1 MPRFLAI
8 FALIAFTLGVS
19 PVVGDR
25 DASSIV
31 HKMLARNPA
40 LGSYRSRVHVDLH
53 MTNFPFL
60 APKLDGTS
68 YFRRPD
74 NYEVTFDRMPGYAKG
89 FSNMFNDVAD
99 PGAWGKNSNIMYDGL
114 GTADGR
120 PMLILRI
127 TPKIR
132 SDILAYTLAFVDP
145 RNYTL
150 PRMEW
155 HYVSG
160 GLIVMTQA
168 YRDEGTYSLIGAQ
181 HVTIDIPHVHAVG
194 DATYGA
200 YQTNVAVDATVFT
213 PR

>member
-8 FALIAFTLGVS
+8 FALIAFTLGAAPAS
-19 PVVGDR
+19 SDR
-25 DASSIV
+25 DASGIV

-40 LGSYRSRVHVDLH
+40 LGSYRSRVHVDLR

-74 NYEVTFDRMPGYAKG
+74 NYEVVFDRVPGYAKG
-89 FSNMFNDVAD
+89 FSKMFNDVAD
-99 PGAWGKNSNIMYDGL
+99 PGAWAKDSNITYDGV
-114 GTADGR
+114 GTAVGR
-120 PMLILRI
+120 PMLVLRI
-127 TPKIR
+127 TPKVR

-145 RNYTL
+145 QNYTL

-194 DATYGA
+194 DATYA
-200 YQTNVAVDATVFT
+200 SYQTNVAVDAAVFT